1 MKFGPIS
8 LEQAEGKIL
17 AHNIAAQDGRRAF
30 RKGKPLTA
38 DDVAALRQLGRSVV
52 YVAEPAADDVDE
64 NAAARRVATAAKGE
78 GLRLVGSA
86 SGRVNLL
93 ATAQGVLRVDVVRLN
108 RINGYD
114 GITVATIASNATVR
128 PRKMAATVKIIPFAV
143 PENSVREVE
152 AIAAESG
159 ALIHLDELSS
169 RTVGLILS
177 GSPSVRKRLIAD
189 FAPLSERVEALGSEV
204 VITDYVPLEDDQAES
219 MLAQTLSRQRQ
230 AGAQLI
236 ILAGETAIM
245 DRHDLAPRAVE
256 RAGGHVESL
265 GAPVDPGNLL
275 MLAYMEEVPIL
286 GAPGCARSRK
296 INIVDWILPRLL
308 VGERLTRAD
317 IAALGHGGLLEDVP
331 ERPMPRSR
339 LEGTTTSRPER
350 TAKSK

>member
-1 MKFGPIS
+1 MKFGPVS

-17 AHNIAAQDGRRAF
+17 AHNVAGQDGRRAF
-30 RKGKPLTA
+30 RKGKPLSA
-38 DDVAALRQLGRSVV
+38 ADVAALRQLGRTVV
-52 YVAEPAADDVDE
+52 YVAELAADDVDE
-64 NAAARRVATAAKGE
+64 NAAAQRVASAVKGE

-93 ATAQGVLRVDVVRLN
+93 ATARGVLRVDAGRLN
-108 RINGYD
+108 RVNEYD
-114 GITVATIASNATVR
+114 GITIATLASDATLR
-128 PRKMAATVKIIPFAV
+128 PRQMAATVKIIPFAV
-143 PENSVREVE
+143 PEKSVREVE
-152 AIAAESG
+152 AIAAEGG

-177 GSPSVRKRLIAD
+177 GSPSVQKRLIAD
-189 FAPLSERVEALGSEV
+189 FAPLSERVEALGSQV
-204 VITDYVPLEDDQAES
+204 AMTDYVPLEDDQGES
-219 MLAQTLSRQRQ
+219 LLAQALSRQRQ

-256 RAGGHVESL
+256 RAGGQVESL

-296 INIVDWILPRLL
+296 VNIVDWILPRLL
-308 VGERLTRAD
+308 VGERPTRAD
-317 IAALGHGGLLEDVP
+317 IAALGHGGLLEDVR

-339 LEGTTTSRPER
+339 VQGRKPSRRER
-350 TAKSK
+350 TQESS

>member
-1 MKFGPIS
+1 MKFGPVS
-8 LEQAEGKIL
+8 LEHAEGKIL

-38 DDVAALRQLGRSVV
+38 DDVAALRQLGRTVV

-64 NAAARRVATAAKGE
+64 NAAARRVAVASKGG

-93 ATAQGVLRVDVVRLN
+93 ATAQGVLRVDAVRLN
-108 RINGYD
+108 RINEYD
-114 GITVATIASNATVR
+114 GITVATLASDVTLR
-128 PRKMAATVKIIPFAV
+128 PRQMAATVKIIPFAV
-143 PENSVREVE
+143 PEKSVQEVE

-159 ALIHLDELSS
+159 ALVHLDELSS

-177 GSPSVRKRLIAD
+177 GSPSVRERLVAD
-189 FAPLSERVEALGSEV
+189 FAPLSERVEALGSQV
-204 VITDYVPLEDDQAES
+204 AITDYVPLEDDQAES
-219 MLAQTLSRQRQ
+219 LLAQALSRQRQ
-230 AGAQLI
+230 AGAHLI

-256 RAGGHVESL
+256 RAGGQVECL

-275 MLAYMEEVPIL
+275 MLAYIEEVPII

-317 IAALGHGGLLEDVP
+317 IAALGHGGLLEDIA
-331 ERPMPRSR
+331 ERPMPRSKV
-339 LEGTTTSRPER
+339 EGRKPNSRERAPEG
-350 TAKSK
+350 K